1 MSSFRPRSV
10 RRAIAAALVALPGI
24 AIPLIWLQWRSELP
38 ETLPVQW
45 SGNEV
50 TTSMP
55 TAVVLVI
62 TLLVAL
68 GATVWAVTAAITG
81 SPSDAPRAPYLA
93 GGSAAATATMLW
105 IISGGLAAGAFG
117 ATETPVGLLG
127 SAVFA
132 ALLWGFVPFLVAG
145 RSPDYAPAPAAEI
158 GAIR

>member
-24 AIPLIWLQWRSELP
+24 AIPLTWLQWRSDLP

-45 SGNEV
+45 SGDEV

-55 TAVVLVI
+55 TALVLGI

-68 GATVWAVTAAITG
+68 GATVWAVMAAITG

-93 GGSAAATATMLW
+93 GGSAAATATIVWLV
-105 IISGGLAAGAFG
+105 SGGLAAAAFG
-117 ATETPVGLLG
+117 TTETPVGLLG
-127 SAVFA
+127 LAVFA

-145 RSPDYAPAPAAEI
+145 RTRDPAHV
-158 GAIR
+158 G